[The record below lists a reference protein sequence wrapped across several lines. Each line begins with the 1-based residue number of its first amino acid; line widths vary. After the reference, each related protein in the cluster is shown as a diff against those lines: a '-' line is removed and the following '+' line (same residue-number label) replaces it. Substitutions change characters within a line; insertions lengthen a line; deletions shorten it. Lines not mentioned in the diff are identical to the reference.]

1 MKYLKKFLGEFEIYI
16 GTILLFVMFILLNVQ
31 VFSRYLFQRS
41 LTWTEE
47 LSTIIFVWLGYIGA
61 SAAVYK
67 QQHLRIDVLLNAC
80 RGTFKK
86 AMVIVTD
93 LITMAFCLVMVFPM
107 VDVIQHLGKLHSSTL
122 ILGLPMDLIYWVL
135 PFALVTQAIRFVQE
149 IVRVIKTPAQEDVA
163 VTGKTIFD
171 EEGQK

>member
-16 GTILLFVMFILLNVQ
+16 GTILLFVMFILLNIQ

-80 RGTFKK
+80 RGRLKK
-86 AMVIVTD
+86 VIIIVTD

-135 PFALVTQAIRFVQE
+135 PFALVTQAVRFVQE
-149 IVRVIKTPAQEDVA
+149 IVRVIKTPAQQDVG

-171 EEGQK
+171 EEGQT